1 MALQKIIK
9 DEKNNREMKELK
21 DVVKFK
27 MIPTTF
33 VFRCTLCG
41 FEITNYD
48 RHFGLIKINE
58 HIVSNHSTEVYSLG
72 KEDLYSRKP
81 EIVLDEF

>member
-1 MALQKIIK
+1 MK
-9 DEKNNREMKELK
+9 DFK
-21 DVVKFK
+21 DVVRMKT
-27 MIPTTF
+27 IPTTF

-48 RHFGLIKINE
+48 RHFGLIKMNE
-58 HIVSNHSTEVYSLG
+58 HMISNHSTEVNSLD

-81 EIVLDEF
+81 EIVLDRF